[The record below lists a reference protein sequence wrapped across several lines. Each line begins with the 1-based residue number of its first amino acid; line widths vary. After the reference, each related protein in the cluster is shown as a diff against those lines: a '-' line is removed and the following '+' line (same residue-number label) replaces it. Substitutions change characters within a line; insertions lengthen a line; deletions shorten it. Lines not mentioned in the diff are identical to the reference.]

1 MAMSGSATFSTRSFY
16 GSRARAQRERRH
28 VQLIE
33 PDFGGSDKE
42 SDYDEDEVANISE
55 YEESD
60 HSSPSEDESGSD
72 HDSHDEDDDVFTDDH
87 TESSEA
93 ESEAAGSSK
102 TGSTSQS
109 VRWRKRQP
117 VHYDVAFKGEP
128 FPPPP
133 LEDKTP
139 LQYFKQFFD
148 DNLIDLLVEQTN
160 LYSVQTTGT
169 SICVDHNEMEMYLG
183 MLVMMSVIK
192 LPQIRMYWSKATR
205 IPAVADIMPVNRFE
219 KIKQFFHCND
229 NSKNVPNTHQ
239 DFDKLFK
246 VRPVLDS
253 LREKCQQLPQE
264 ENHSIDEQIIPTK
277 SRTSL
282 KQYLPNKPNKW
293 GIKVWARCGV
303 SGILYDFEV
312 YTGKTTKAQAK
323 PELLMGGNVVSR
335 LMQSLP
341 KNVNHKVF
349 FDNFFS
355 SIAIMNYLKKDG
367 FWAVATIRKDRLK
380 GADKHLLAE
389 KELKKKGRGSFDY
402 VVEANSGV
410 TVIRWFDNGLVQL
423 LSNYI
428 GNDLTAQARRWSK
441 KEGRF
446 INIDRPA
453 MVTEYNSN
461 MGGVDL
467 CDMLMSMYRIRHRS
481 TKYYMHIVFYCI
493 GAAVVNGW
501 LLYRRQMTQK
511 NVPSKNQM
519 SLLAFQ
525 SEIAV
530 GLCKAGKT
538 SGETAR
544 PRGRPSTS
552 PVPAATPSRKRKA
565 TSAPNPT
572 RDVQLDQC
580 GHFPMFQDKQQRCR
594 HCKTGYSHVKCCKCE
609 VHLCLVKSRN
619 CFNAFHGVN

>member
-1 MAMSGSATFSTRSFY
+1 MATSGPAAFSTRSFY
-16 GSRARAQRERRH
+16 GSRARAQRDRPH

-33 PDFGGSDKE
+33 PDFGESDKE
-42 SDYDEDEVANISE
+42 SDYDEDEANFPD
-55 YEESD
+55 EESD
-60 HSSPSEDESGSD
+60 YSSPSEDENGS
-72 HDSHDEDDDVFTDDH
+72 DSHDDDVGVVDDDD
-87 TESSEA
+87 TESSEV
-93 ESEAAGSSK
+93 EGEAAGSSK
-102 TGSTSQS
+102 TGNTSQN

-117 VHYDVAFKGEP
+117 VSYDVAFKGEP

-169 SICVDHNEMEMYLG
+169 SIGLDHNEMEMYMG
-183 MLVMMSVIK
+183 MLVMMSIIK
-192 LPQIRMYWSKATR
+192 LPQMRMYWGKATQ
-205 IPAVADIMPVNRFE
+205 IPTVAEVMPVNRFE

-229 NSKNVPNTHQ
+229 NSKNLPNTHK

-253 LREKCQQLPQE
+253 VREKCQQLPQE
-264 ENHSIDEQIIPTK
+264 ENHSVDEQIIPTK

-312 YTGKTTKAQAK
+312 YTGKTTKAEAK
-323 PELLMGGNVVSR
+323 PELLMGGNVICR
-335 LMQSLP
+335 LTQSLP

-355 SIAIMNYLKKDG
+355 SIAIMNHLKKDG

-380 GADKHLLAE
+380 GADKHMLAE

-423 LSNYI
+423 LSNYV
-428 GNDLTAQARRWSK
+428 GNNLAAQARRWSR
-441 KEGRF
+441 KERRF
-446 INIDRPA
+446 ISIDRPA
-453 MVTEYNSN
+453 MVVEYNSN

-481 TKYYMHIVFYCI
+481 TKYYMHMVFYCI
-493 GAAVVNGW
+493 GVAVVNGW
-501 LLYRRQMTQK
+501 LLYRRHMTQK
-511 NVPSKNQM
+511 NVPRKNHM
-519 SLLAFQ
+519 SLLMFQ
-525 SEIAV
+525 TEIAV
-530 GLCKAGKT
+530 GLCKAGK
-538 SGETAR
+538 SSAVAAR
-544 PRGRPSTS
+544 PRGRPSSTS

-572 RDVQLDQC
+572 RDVQFDQC
-580 GHFPMFQDKQQRCR
+580 GHFPMFQEKQQRCR
-594 HCKTGYSHVKCCKCE
+594 HCKTGYSHLKCCKCD

-619 CFNAFHGVN
+619 CFNAFHGVNSS

>member
-1 MAMSGSATFSTRSFY
+1 MAISGPATFSTRSFY

-28 VQLIE
+28 VPLIE
-33 PDFGGSDKE
+33 PDFGDSDKE
-42 SDYDEDEVANISE
+42 SDYDEDEVANISG
-55 YEESD
+55 EESD
-60 HSSPSEDESGSD
+60 YSSPSEDESGSD
-72 HDSHDEDDDVFTDDH
+72 SNDDDVVADDDI
-87 TESSEA
+87 ESIEA
-93 ESEAAGSSK
+93 EGEAAGSSK
-102 TGSTSQS
+102 SGNTSQN

-117 VHYDVAFKGEP
+117 VCYDVAFKGEP

-133 LEDKTP
+133 LEDNTP

-148 DNLIDLLVEQTN
+148 DDLIDLLVEQTN

-169 SICVDHNEMEMYLG
+169 SICLDHNEMEMYL
-183 MLVMMSVIK
+183 
-192 LPQIRMYWSKATR
+192 
-205 IPAVADIMPVNRFE
+205 
-219 KIKQFFHCND
+219 
-229 NSKNVPNTHQ
+229 
-239 DFDKLFK
+239 
-246 VRPVLDS
+246 
-253 LREKCQQLPQE
+253 
-264 ENHSIDEQIIPTK
+264 
-277 SRTSL
+277 
-282 KQYLPNKPNKW
+282 
-293 GIKVWARCGV
+293 
-303 SGILYDFEV
+303 
-312 YTGKTTKAQAK
+312 
-323 PELLMGGNVVSR
+323 
-335 LMQSLP
+335 
-341 KNVNHKVF
+341 
-349 FDNFFS
+349 
-355 SIAIMNYLKKDG
+355 AIMNHLKKDG

-389 KELKKKGRGSFDY
+389 KELKKNGRGSFDY

-428 GNDLTAQARRWSK
+428 GNDLAAQARRWSK
-441 KEGRF
+441 KEGQF

-453 MVTEYNSN
+453 MVVEYNSN

-467 CDMLMSMYRIRHRS
+467 CDMLMSMYRVCHRS

-493 GAAVVNGW
+493 GVAIVNGW

-511 NVPSKNQM
+511 NVSSKNHM
-519 SLLAFQ
+519 SLLLFQ

-538 SGETAR
+538 TGEVAR
-544 PRGRPSTS
+544 PRGRPSSTS
-552 PVPAATPSRKRKA
+552 PASAAEPSRKRKA

-594 HCKTGYSHVKCCKCE
+594 HCKTGYSHLKCCKCE

-619 CFNAFHGVN
+619 CFNAFHDVN

>member
-1 MAMSGSATFSTRSFY
+1 MATSGPGTFSTRSFY
-16 GSRARAQRERRH
+16 GSRARAQRDRPR
-28 VQLIE
+28 VPLIQ
-33 PDFGGSDKE
+33 PNFGDSDKE
-42 SDYDEDEVANISE
+42 SDYDKDEANIPD
-55 YEESD
+55 EESD
-60 HSSPSEDESGSD
+60 YSSPSEDES
-72 HDSHDEDDDVFTDDH
+72 DEDDADVVEDNG
-87 TESSEA
+87 TESIEA

-102 TGSTSQS
+102 TGNTSQN

-117 VHYDVAFKGEP
+117 VCYDVAFKGEP

-148 DNLIDLLVEQTN
+148 NTLIDHLVEQTN

-169 SICVDHNEMEMYLG
+169 SIGLDHTEMEMYIG
-183 MLVMMSVIK
+183 MLIMMSIIK
-192 LPQIRMYWSKATR
+192 LPQMRMYWCKATQ
-205 IPAVADIMPVNRFE
+205 IPTVAEVMPVNRFD

-229 NSKNVPNTHQ
+229 NSKQLPNTHK

-253 LREKCQQLPQE
+253 VRAKCQQVPQE
-264 ENHSIDEQIIPTK
+264 ENHSVDEQIIPTK
-277 SRTSL
+277 TRTSL

-312 YTGKTTKAQAK
+312 YTGKTTKAEAK
-323 PELLMGGNVVSR
+323 PELLMGGNVVCR
-335 LMQSLP
+335 LTQSLP
-341 KNVNHKVF
+341 KKVNHKVF

-355 SIAIMNYLKKDG
+355 SIAIMNHLKNDG

-380 GADKHLLAE
+380 GADKHLLSE
-389 KELKKKGRGSFDY
+389 KELKKKGRGSFDF

-423 LSNYI
+423 LSNYV
-428 GNDLTAQARRWSK
+428 GNDLAAQARRWSK

-453 MVTEYNSN
+453 MVVKYNSN

-481 TKYYMHIVFYCI
+481 TKYYMHMVFYCI
-493 GAAVVNGW
+493 GVAVVNGW
-501 LLYRRQMTQK
+501 LLYRRHLTQK
-511 NVPSKNQM
+511 NVPCKNHM
-519 SLLAFQ
+519 SLLMFQ
-525 SEIAV
+525 TEIAV
-530 GLCKAGKT
+530 GLCKAGK
-538 SGETAR
+538 SSAAAAR
-544 PRGRPSTS
+544 SRGRPSSTS
-552 PVPAATPSRKRKA
+552 PVPTATPSRKRKA

-572 RDVQLDQC
+572 RDVQFDQC
-580 GHFPMFQDKQQRCR
+580 GHFPVFQEKQQRCR
-594 HCKTGYSHVKCCKCE
+594 HCKSGYSHLKCCKCE
-609 VHLCLVKSRN
+609 VHLCLVKCRN